1 LPSESDLR
9 TDDLVQPFQL
19 DPFALR
25 GRLVRL
31 GRTVDRILT
40 QHDYPEPVAAL
51 LGEAITLAVLL
62 AGALKY
68 DGVFT
73 LQTKGDGPVRLL
85 VADVKTDG
93 AVRGYAQYDAQR
105 LGEITGEVAARGD
118 SPSVPGLL
126 GAGYIA
132 FTVGQGDDTER
143 YQGIVEIV
151 GATLAECAQHYFRQS
166 EQIQAG
172 LKLAVARAGEDRSW
186 RAGGLMLQRVPP
198 EGGLAPIAD
207 DVEDAWRR
215 TMVLMSTATPAEL
228 VAPDLPPRR
237 LLWRLFHE
245 EGVRVYQTHP
255 VEARCRCSRERVA
268 HYRQRLSGP
277 LLDRIDVHVAL
288 APVSVSALQERAR
301 SESSAEV
308 RGRVERARAVQRA
321 RFDASLVT
329 APTNAT
335 LAPRDLEHIATLCEA
350 GSRLLAAAVAKL
362 SLSARAYGKI
372 LRVARTIADLDGA
385 TSIAPAH
392 VAEAIGARVLD
403 RGPAL
408 VVSAA

>member
-1 LPSESDLR
+1 MAGSSPAMTVSGISGCPHRLSGVPDLPVESDLR
-9 TDDLVQPFQL
+9 TDDIVQPFQL

-31 GRTVDRILT
+31 GPTVNRILA
-40 QHDYPEPVAAL
+40 QHDYPEPVATL

-93 AVRGYAQYDAQR
+93 AVRGYAQYDTER
-105 LGEITGEVAARGD
+105 LAEVTPHGD
-118 SPSVPGLL
+118 NPSVPDLL

-132 FTVGQGDDTER
+132 FTVDQGDDTER
-143 YQGIVEIV
+143 YQGIVSIV

-166 EQIQAG
+166 EQLQAG
-172 LKLAVARAGEDRSW
+172 LKLAVARAGDEGAW

-198 EGGLAPIAD
+198 EGGHAPIGD

-215 TMVLMSTATPAEL
+215 VMVLMSSATPAEL

-245 EGVRVYQTHP
+245 EEVRVYDTHP
-255 VEARCRCSRERVA
+255 VEARCRCSRER
-268 HYRQRLSGP
+268 
-277 LLDRIDVHVAL
+277 
-288 APVSVSALQERAR
+288 
-301 SESSAEV
+301 
-308 RGRVERARAVQRA
+308 
-321 RFDASLVT
+321 
-329 APTNAT
+329 
-335 LAPRDLEHIATLCEA
+335 IA
-350 GSRLLAAAVAKL
+350 G
-362 SLSARAYGKI
+362 I
-372 LRVARTIADLDGA
+372 LRSFPTDEIEDMRKDAVTTVTCEFCNTRYEFAAEELERIAA
-385 TSIAPAH
+385 Q
-392 VAEAIGARVLD
+392 
-403 RGPAL
+403 
-408 VVSAA
+408 